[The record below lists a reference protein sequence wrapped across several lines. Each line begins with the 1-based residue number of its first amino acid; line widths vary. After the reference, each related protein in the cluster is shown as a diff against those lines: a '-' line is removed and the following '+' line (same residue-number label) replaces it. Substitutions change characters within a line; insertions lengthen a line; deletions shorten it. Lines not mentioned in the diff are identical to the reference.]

1 MKIDRESLKSDLRVT
16 YHMLTMVSHDYSG
29 TLVNGYLSVD
39 TVHLKTLTVE
49 VVYHQVTLCTFYFT
63 ETTINSV
70 CTWQR
75 MIIYSTMFS

>member
-39 TVHLKTLTVE
+39 TVHLKTLS
-49 VVYHQVTLCTFYFT
+49 L
-63 ETTINSV
+63 
-70 CTWQR
+70 
-75 MIIYSTMFS
+75 